1 MLMILRIF
9 SVQSLSAICDKKN
22 KKHYFFQPQF
32 TAGAAFSIFYAFSTF
47 LCVLERERER
57 EGGGGDLYMFRNYRM
72 QVSFMF
78 VGYVK
83 TLWSY
88 KSFEHKQNPLVKLLC
103 I

>member
-9 SVQSLSAICDKKN
+9 SVQSLSAICDKKI
-22 KKHYFFQPQF
+22 KSIIFFSHSLQQEQLFHYFMP
-32 TAGAAFSIFYAFSTF
+32 F
-47 LCVLERERER
+47 LLFVRVRERERER
-57 EGGGGDLYMFRNYRM
+57 ERERDLYMFRNYRM
-72 QVSFMF
+72 QVSLMF